1 MLPAAKKSNIAI
13 LYQDSKLRVT
23 TESKLFE
30 GKPTKIFRIE
40 VFYFNSCLHANISP
54 QNALALSDAI
64 YDALPEDVLD
74 TIVEEAQKK
83 A

>member
-1 MLPAAKKSNIAI
+1 MLNTVKKSNIAV

-40 VFYFNSCLHANISP
+40 VFYFNSCLHANISAES
-54 QNALALSDAI
+54 ALALSDAI

-74 TIVEEAQKK
+74 SIIEKK